1 MPKTVGDTLIG
12 VLDDLGMT
20 KLKWFRQKLCERKQE
35 PKIRRGNV
43 ENLDPIDL
51 ADLLTRTFTEDG
63 ALDVAIEV
71 LRAIDCH
78 DGAKELTDFKKAYFT
93 AQESW
98 VTSGAAKGS
107 APGPNNMI
115 KDKHFVDHHRTAL
128 IDRASQVAPILDRL
142 LERGVITVNAYSD
155 VRAERTNQNSMREL
169 LDVHLK
175 ASGSK
180 GKDVFLDILMEQEPY
195 LISELKGE

>member
-12 VLDDLGMT
+12 VLNDLGMT
-20 KLKWFRQKLCERKQE
+20 KLKWFRHKLCERKQE

-43 ENLDPIDL
+43 EKLDPIDL

-78 DGAKELTDFKKAYFT
+78 DGAKELTDFKKA
-93 AQESW
+93 QESW
-98 VTSGAAKGS
+98 VMSGAAKGS
-107 APGPNNMI
+107 ALGPNNMI

-128 IDRASQVAPILDRL
+128 IDRVSQVAPILDRL
-142 LERGVITVNAYSD
+142 LERGVITSNAYSD
-155 VRAERTNQNSMREL
+155 VRAEKTKQNRMREL
-169 LDVHLK
+169 IDVPLK

>member
-12 VLDDLGMT
+12 VLNDLGMT
-20 KLKWFRQKLCERKQE
+20 KLKWFRHKLCERKQE

-43 ENLDPIDL
+43 EKLDPIDL

-78 DGAKELTDFKKAYFT
+78 DGAKELTDFKKDYFT

-98 VTSGAAKGS
+98 VMSGAAKGS
-107 APGPNNMI
+107 ALGPNNMI

-128 IDRASQVAPILDRL
+128 IDRVSQVAPILDRL
-142 LERGVITVNAYSD
+142 LERGVITSNAYSD
-155 VRAERTNQNSMREL
+155 VRAEKTKQNRMREL
-169 LDVHLK
+169 IDVPLK

>member
-20 KLKWFRQKLCERKQE
+20 KLKWFRHKLCERKQE

-51 ADLLTRTFTEDG
+51 ADLLTRTFCEDG

-98 VTSGAAKGS
+98 VTSGAANGS

-115 KDKHFVDHHRTAL
+115 KDKHFVDYHRTAL
-128 IDRASQVAPILDRL
+128 IDRVSQVAPILDRL
-142 LERGVITVNAYSD
+142 LEKGVITTNAYSD
-155 VRAERTNQNSMREL
+155 VRAEKTRQDRMREL
-169 LDVHLK
+169 LDVPLK

>member
-12 VLDDLGMT
+12 VLDDLGRT
-20 KLKWFRQKLCERKQE
+20 KLKRFRHKLCERKQE
-35 PKIRRGNV
+35 PTIRRGDV

-51 ADLLTRTFTEDG
+51 TDLLTRTFTEDG

-71 LRAIDCH
+71 LRAIDCN
-78 DGAKELTDFKKAYFT
+78 DGAKELTDFKK

-107 APGPNNMI
+107 AAGPNNMI
-115 KDKHFVDHHRTAL
+115 KDKHFVDHYRTAL
-128 IDRASQVAPILDRL
+128 IERVSQLDPILDRL
-142 LERGVITVNAYSD
+142 LERGVITSNAYSD
-155 VRAERTNQNSMREL
+155 VRAEKTRQNRMREL
-169 LDVHLK
+169 LDVPLK

-180 GKDVFLDILMEQEPY
+180 GKDVLLDILMEQEPY
-195 LISELKGE
+195 LISELMGE